1 MLHVFHGMW
10 YAFKKIYII
19 RYVQISQL
27 IMVYLRNNFNNI
39 FFHLYKTV
47 GTRSQICVLGLM
59 PEEKKTI
66 RQVLN

>member
-10 YAFKKIYII
+10 CAFKKIYII

-59 PEEKKTI
+59 SEEKKTI